1 MRISDWSSDVCS
13 SDLSLDR
20 GRLDTFLRHIH
31 RLEGSGPDRI
41 ATISPVLTQ
50 SLSVK
55 LKTACL
61 DQPADLQAACLTQD
75 REALLLADTHTSAL
89 AETLAGAP
97 TDLAY
102 RISST
107 RQAGYGYY
115 SPYIGVV
122 RDIARLFGAFQ
133 STQLQ
138 YIPAL
143 SRIEDDRVT
152 LPPK

>member
-55 LKTACL
+55 LKTAFL

-89 AETLAGAP
+89 AETLACAP

-107 RQAGYGYY
+107 RQAGYRSGHHT
-115 SPYIGVV
+115 S
-122 RDIARLFGAFQ
+122 
-133 STQLQ
+133 
-138 YIPAL
+138 
-143 SRIEDDRVT
+143 E
-152 LPPK
+152 LPSLLPHS

>member
-75 REALLLADTHTSAL
+75 REALLLADTHTSEL

-97 TDLAY
+97 TALAY
-102 RISST
+102 RISAT
-107 RQAGYGYY
+107 RQAGNG
-115 SPYIGVV
+115 SSKIGREPGRGDEWQDV
-122 RDIARLFGAFQ
+122 
-133 STQLQ
+133 
-138 YIPAL
+138 
-143 SRIEDDRVT
+143 
-152 LPPK
+152 